1 MTPLSREQ
9 MAWRVAQDLNP
20 GSYVNLGIGLPEL
33 VSNHLGEGR
42 EIVFHCENGMLGM
55 GAAPVAGAEDY
66 DLITAGK
73 KPVTLVPGGAFFDS
87 AESFAMIRGGH
98 IDVAVLGAFQVSN
111 SGDLANWAI
120 NKTGAEDD
128 DKAPAVGGAMDLAA
142 GAKQVFVITG
152 HVSKAGAP
160 KLVEA
165 CTYPLTA
172 AGVVSR
178 VFTDLAVIDVAEEG
192 FTVQEM
198 VEGLTLDDLQKQT
211 GAKLAR
217 SPDCKTLVAPMLDQ
231 GARVE

>member
-55 GAAPVAGAEDY
+55 GQTPVASAEDY

-111 SGDLANWAI
+111 SGDLANWA
-120 NKTGAEDD
+120 TPEDD

-142 GAKQVFVITG
+142 GARQVFVITG
-152 HVSKAGAP
+152 HVSKTGAT

-192 FTVQEM
+192 FTVQEV
-198 VEGLTLDDLQKQT
+198 VEGLTLGDLQKLT